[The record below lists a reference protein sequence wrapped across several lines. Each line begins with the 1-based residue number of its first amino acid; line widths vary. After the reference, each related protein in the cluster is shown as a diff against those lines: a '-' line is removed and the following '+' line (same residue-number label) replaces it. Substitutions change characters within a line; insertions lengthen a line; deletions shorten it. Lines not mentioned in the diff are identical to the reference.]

1 LDKSISGGIVAD
13 SWLFTHGVIPGSEP
27 YSGSGNQ
34 LSRTRRGLPQGLA
47 MTERGNGAL
56 CRIEALRP
64 NLSRC
69 RSATRASQSIDPRFG
84 AALINGPNN
93 SSTGLL
99 SILQNGRPKSEMLSL
114 IQCKYPHRPFVS
126 GVGRSER
133 LGSYDLGWHG
143 CCCSGSRPSKMQ
155 IGIQNK
161 PWTVK
166 LATATRERIG
176 DRFIM
181 SLPPRDRDIAAIA
194 ASRGPRNLTKYGTS

>member
-1 LDKSISGGIVAD
+1 MTGLFSTSGESD
-13 SWLFTHGVIPGSEP
+13 STANRNRKLR
-27 YSGSGNQ
+27 
-34 LSRTRRGLPQGLA
+34 LRA
-47 MTERGNGAL
+47 MRV
-56 CRIEALRP
+56 RINCYRIFAAVP
-64 NLSRC
+64 AAN
-69 RSATRASQSIDPRFG
+69 APSIDPRFG
-84 AALINGPNN
+84 AALIHGPNN

-99 SILQNGRPKSEMLSL
+99 SILQNGRPESEMLSL

-194 ASRGPRNLTKYGTS
+194 ASRGPRTLTKYGTS